1 MVVPLLRRPLMTSRS
16 FLAEWKQKKFRP
28 EKPLPRDVAGV
39 VKARRHESRLQRPQ
53 RKNPFTDFVL
63 GWLCLGIPFFFADRH
78 GHQRFDEESGFK
90 NAGSML
96 VLGASVCLVVSAHSE
111 HYFPQCNEYSLLQ
124 TAIIL
129 SASVTFL
136 ALPGLDNAARTAGFV
151 AILASVASLASSV
164 IALFR
169 HQTEVHRI
177 ASRSGEGLLY
187 AVSTVSIPLFIPPV
201 FPQNSP
207 VLSIPAH

>member
-1 MVVPLLRRPLMTSRS
+1 
-16 FLAEWKQKKFRP
+16 
-28 EKPLPRDVAGV
+28 
-39 VKARRHESRLQRPQ
+39 
-53 RKNPFTDFVL
+53 
-63 GWLCLGIPFFFADRH
+63 
-78 GHQRFDEESGFK
+78 
-90 NAGSML
+90 ML
-96 VLGASVCLVVSAHSE
+96 VLGASVCLVVRENSIS
-111 HYFPQCNEYSLLQ
+111 FLKILLSSLTSPSTQ

-169 HQTEVHRI
+169 HQTEVRRI

-187 AVSTVSIPLFIPPV
+187 TVSTVSRFALSSTPSSLASCVSAVLIFGVSLQRGSVLMSLPAV
-201 FPQNSP
+201 FLAWAIIAFVSAM
-207 VLSIPAH
+207 VLYAFRGSAATDPEQWTRFALYTKWTTVGVLGLIAGLLLTSMFFVRR